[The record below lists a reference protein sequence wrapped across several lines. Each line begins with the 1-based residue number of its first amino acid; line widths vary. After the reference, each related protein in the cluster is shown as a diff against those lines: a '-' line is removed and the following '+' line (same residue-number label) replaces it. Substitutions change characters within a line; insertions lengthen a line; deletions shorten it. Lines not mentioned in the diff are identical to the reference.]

1 MESTQRDIST
11 PKTINI
17 ENANT
22 ISELEK
28 LFEKYN
34 RIYLQKTKE
43 MANLKK
49 EAEDIL
55 VILELIN
62 TKWKKLIKQE

>member
-34 RIYLQKTKE
+34 NIYLQKTKE

-55 VILELIN
+55 VILESIS
-62 TKWKKLIKQE
+62 TKWKNLIKQE